1 MKTVA
6 LACLAAALAAG
17 ALAAARPVPVPVYDA
32 PPMRAYEVLGP
43 VSTTLDVRPFGQ
55 NAASAI
61 APALVAEARVHH
73 GRAVEAVVV
82 IDSVVMPNGRS
93 LLARGLAVA
102 WN

>member
-6 LACLAAALAAG
+6 LACISAALAAG
-17 ALAAARPVPVPVYDA
+17 ALAAARPAPVAVYDT
-32 PPMRAYEVLGP
+32 PPMRAYQVLGP
-43 VSTTLDVRPFGQ
+43 VSTTLDVRPLGQ
-55 NAASAI
+55 NAASAT
-61 APALVAEARVHH
+61 APALVAEAKVHH

-82 IDSVVMPNGRS
+82 IETELMPNGRS